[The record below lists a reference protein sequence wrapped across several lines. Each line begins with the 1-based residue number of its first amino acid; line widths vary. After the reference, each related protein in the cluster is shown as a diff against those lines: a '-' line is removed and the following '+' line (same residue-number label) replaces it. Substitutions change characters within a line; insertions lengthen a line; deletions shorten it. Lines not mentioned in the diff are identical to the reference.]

1 MANPLPLVG
10 LPGDDLAYVGTA
22 SVTAGTADAAYPVTN
37 ALDDDPANICKATGN
52 SLTIRVTTPSAVPL
66 AVAAINTNAE
76 TLTFDG
82 GSMPIPTAEPDG
94 QRRHPWLNLRLTPPS
109 AGTTWDFAFS
119 RASGVVW
126 VGRLVLLVALY
137 ELPLKYGLRVGRNRP
152 GDVEIQ
158 TRLGSVIRHGAQI
171 RRRWARGQVDLI
183 EAESLMRAQEASAK
197 GSLLPF
203 LFIPDEATN
212 DAWFVRHLANDWS
225 LTYPNY
231 DVREVPFGVEEV
243 SSGPPNG

>member
-10 LPGDDLAYVGTA
+10 LPGDDVAYVGTA

-37 ALDDDPANICKATGN
+37 ALDEDPSNVCKSTG
-52 SLTIRVTTPSAVPL
+52 SSITIRVTTPSVVPL

-76 TLTFDG
+76 ALTFQG
-82 GSMPIPTAEPDG
+82 GSMPVPSLEPDG
-94 QRRHPWLNLRLTPPS
+94 QRLHPWLSLRAAPPS

-126 VGRLVLLVALY
+126 VGRLVILVAIY
-137 ELPLKYGLRVGRNRP
+137 ELPLKYGLQVGRTRP
-152 GDVEIQ
+152 GDVEIR

-171 RRRWARGQVDLI
+171 RTRWAMGKVDLI
-183 EAESLMRAQEASAK
+183 ESETLMRTLEASAK
-197 GSLLPF
+197 GSRLPF
-203 LFIPDEATN
+203 LFIPDEGAN
-212 DAWFVRHLANDWS
+212 DAWLVRFRANDWS
-225 LTYPNY
+225 LTYPDY
-231 DVREVPFGVEEV
+231 DVREVPFAVEEV